1 MDVIFVNSERVH
13 FEQMLGEIISEQIS
27 KQIERLVSVRS
38 DKDNSRMSSST
49 SPFRPA
55 IRYNLKDPVVVDGL
69 GFSRMGNPVRK
80 IISEL
85 RKFGIEVD
93 VRQRSGSYV
102 FGSDL
107 NHYLQQVRLSQK
119 SYKSKK
125 HA

>member
-13 FEQMLGEIISEQIS
+13 FEQMLREIISEQIS
-27 KQIERLVSVRS
+27 KQIEKLALAR
-38 DKDNSRMSSST
+38 DKDNSRLSSST
-49 SPFRPA
+49 SPFRPGV
-55 IRYNLKDPVVVDGL
+55 RYNLKDAVVVDGL